1 LYLTTSPERCV
12 QPVCISCWRPKPS
25 IHPESFL
32 KTPRM
37 SALPPLKPSLPLD
50 PALRSSAGFQSLHRP
65 ILPYPERQLQR
76 TASMES
82 SHDVERQK
90 KRPRTNVTIACDRCK
105 LARAKCSG
113 DKPCSSCSKRALPC
127 AYDLGNDRRQNR
139 GSYEEVQALT
149 VRLTNYQRLIST
161 LQSTSTG
168 HAYYILQCLREVTT
182 EGDTYPPAD
191 PVQPATASATARAN
205 SPVGDSSSTSV
216 PFTSYEDTSPL
227 IDWIRNDLN
236 ATSGA
241 LDPPFSQPVLR
252 SLPSTLSS
260 TLSSLDDEPSSSPA
274 EPRMRRNSSLT
285 VAGLLC

>member
-1 LYLTTSPERCV
+1 
-12 QPVCISCWRPKPS
+12 
-25 IHPESFL
+25 
-32 KTPRM
+32 M
-37 SALPPLKPSLPLD
+37 SALPPSKPNLPFD
-50 PALRSSAGFQSLHRP
+50 PAPRFSAGFQSLHHP

-113 DKPCSSCSKRALPC
+113 DKPCSSCSKRTLPC
-127 AYDLGNDRRQNR
+127 SYEMGNDRRQNR

-149 VRLTNYQRLIST
+149 IRLTNYQRLIST

-168 HAYYILQCLREVTT
+168 HAYYILQCLREVTP
-182 EGDTYPPAD
+182 EGNTYPVAD
-191 PVQPATASATARAN
+191 LVEPATGTATAEASSN
-205 SPVGDSSSTSV
+205 GGDSSSTSV
-216 PFTSYEDTSPL
+216 PLTSYEDTSPL

-241 LDPPFSQPVLR
+241 RGPPSLFSQPVLR
-252 SLPSTLSS
+252 SMPSTLSS
-260 TLSSLDDEPSSSPA
+260 TLSSLDDEPTSSPA